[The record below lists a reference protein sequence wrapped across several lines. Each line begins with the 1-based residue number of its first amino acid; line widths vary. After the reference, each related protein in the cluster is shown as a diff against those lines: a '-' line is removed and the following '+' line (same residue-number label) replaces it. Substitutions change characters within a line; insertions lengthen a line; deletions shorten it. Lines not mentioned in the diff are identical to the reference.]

1 LLFSVADGFGQ
12 ERGIASYY
20 SDVFNGRKMANG
32 ARYDPEQF
40 TCAHPTAPLGSI
52 MKVARKD
59 DHDKTV
65 MVIVTDR
72 GPFIK
77 GRIIDLSKSAARELG
92 ILDHGIMDVVVA
104 LVKVPVEY

>member
-1 LLFSVADGFGQ
+1 
-12 ERGIASYY
+12 
-20 SDVFNGRKMANG
+20 
-32 ARYDPEQF
+32 
-40 TCAHPTAPLGSI
+40 
-52 MKVARKD
+52 
-59 DHDKTV
+59 